1 METGNDG
8 HDYGTFYRA
17 GKVRRGGRGGETIA
31 AAKLVKV
38 FDAPITESEKHV
50 GGEET
55 RGGGTAGRGRGGDAG
70 GEPSRRVA
78 AAAGKWW
85 WRTDKWRCGDGWRW
99 LMTGVLGRGGPKGRV
114 AAGPTSLRKEK

>member
-17 GKVRRGGRGGETIA
+17 GKVRRGGRGGET
-31 AAKLVKV
+31 
-38 FDAPITESEKHV
+38 
-50 GGEET
+50 
-55 RGGGTAGRGRGGDAG
+55 RGRGGDAG